1 MNSKPESWGVVQSPT
16 AECVCFPKPEPVSI
30 MMMSARLYKGLPCS
44 SSHSSF
50 GGKGIVFWKVCH
62 RASNSSA
69 HIGESQKGIKGMQ
82 HSNMFWHCFIDSS
95 PRIHWSFTLA
105 EPCFFT
111 QTPICVTLVLRGVAW
126 YWYCMILHDIAW
138 FYTHRP
144 PSVSL
149 LSWNQ
154 HFTRLPWPR
163 SPSHYIALHVITSDL
178 RSHFI
183 IFSAFQIICSQQSFS
198 LLPTQSTFC
207 WFHPLLQE
215 FLFDPIIPPSTV
227 DNDNDADDDI
237 DQPPC

>member
-16 AECVCFPKPEPVSI
+16 AECVCFPKAEPVSI

-105 EPCFFT
+105 EPCFST
-111 QTPICVTLVLRGVAW
+111 QTPICVTLVLRGIAW

-163 SPSHYIALHVITSDL
+163 SPCHYIALHVITSDL

-183 IFSAFQIICSQQSFS
+183 IFSAFQIICSNHFHFYQHKTHSADFIHCCKS
-198 LLPTQSTFC
+198 SYSILLYTIHC
-207 WFHPLLQE
+207 WQW
-215 FLFDPIIPPSTV
+215 
-227 DNDNDADDDI
+227 
-237 DQPPC
+237 

>member
-111 QTPICVTLVLRGVAW
+111 QTPICVTLVLRGIA
-126 YWYCMILHDIAW
+126 WYCMTLPGSTLTGLHLCHSYPEI
-138 FYTHRP
+138 
-144 PSVSL
+144 
-149 LSWNQ
+149 NI
-154 HFTRLPWPR
+154 
-163 SPSHYIALHVITSDL
+163 SHVFLGPDLHVITLLSMS
-178 RSHFI
+178 SHLI
-183 IFSAFQIICSQQSFS
+183 LDPILSFS
-198 LLPTQSTFC
+198 LPFKSSAAIIFTFTNTE
-207 WFHPLLQE
+207 HILL
-215 FLFDPIIPPSTV
+215 ISSTV
-227 DNDNDADDDI
+227 ARVLI
-237 DQPPC
+237 RSYHTTIHCWQW